1 LASDPVEPVSTGRR
15 PVVPKWFSRSLGG
28 GLALVG
34 GFFVVRT
41 MASQS
46 DVVGQVVADA
56 DWRWLVAGVVL
67 AGTAMLVIAVLWRSA
82 LRLVGA
88 EMDGRSVVAV
98 YFQGELA
105 KYVPGGP
112 WAVVGRAELGRR
124 RGLAPAAAYGG
135 VALSLAGLYLATAL
149 LGGLLLLSGSNG
161 GPSLVLLP
169 VVAVFVAGL
178 LALHPRVLTRLI
190 ALSRR
195 ILTGDLVVPRWRD
208 SLALV
213 LRYVP
218 APILIGTA
226 TWCLARALS
235 PRAGYFDVVGAT
247 SLAWLAGFVAVPVP
261 GGVGVREAA
270 FVAATFTL
278 PGGVAAVVAVAA
290 RLAFMGVD
298 AVGALVASVSL
309 RPRRRGGPV
318 SGGDGPPPGSR
329 AAGS

>member
-1 LASDPVEPVSTGRR
+1 M
-15 PVVPKWFSRSLGG
+15 VPKWFSRSLGG
-28 GLALVG
+28 GLGLVG

-178 LALHPRVLTRLI
+178 LALHPRLLTRLV

-318 SGGDGPPPGSR
+318 SGGNGPQPGSR